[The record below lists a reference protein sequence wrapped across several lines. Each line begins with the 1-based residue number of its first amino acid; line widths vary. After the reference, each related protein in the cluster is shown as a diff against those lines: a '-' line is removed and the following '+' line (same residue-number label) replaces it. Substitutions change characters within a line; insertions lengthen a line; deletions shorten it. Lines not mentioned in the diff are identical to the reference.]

1 MSITPSLFQ
10 SFFLEGR
17 LYSHYLW
24 LIATA
29 LYFAPATNSVF
40 VV

>member
-1 MSITPSLFQ
+1 MSITPSLFH
-10 SFFLEGR
+10 SFFLEGC

-24 LIATA
+24 LIATV
-29 LYFAPATNSVF
+29 LYLAPAANSVF